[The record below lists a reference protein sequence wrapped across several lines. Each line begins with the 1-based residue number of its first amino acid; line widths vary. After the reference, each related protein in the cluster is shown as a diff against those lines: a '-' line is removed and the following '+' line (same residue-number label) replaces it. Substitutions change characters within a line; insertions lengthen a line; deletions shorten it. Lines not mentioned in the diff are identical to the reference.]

1 VKNILEHI
9 GRLID
14 KNSIENDVDEELRF
28 HIDMQT
34 GDYERRGLSSDESRL
49 MAENRFGNV
58 ERIRKEC
65 LRISTRSSVLIWILN
80 SVFMLFF
87 IVGMCLRFSVAEV
100 HFHRVGV
107 VMMMIGGLGVLLVY
121 AKQAGTTLFNDNS
134 NPLKLG
140 LRTYTPP
147 RSFDEQGR
155 TPFDRVRTDD

>member
-87 IVGMCLRFSVAEV
+87 IV
-100 HFHRVGV
+100 
-107 VMMMIGGLGVLLVY
+107 
-121 AKQAGTTLFNDNS
+121 
-134 NPLKLG
+134 
-140 LRTYTPP
+140 
-147 RSFDEQGR
+147 
-155 TPFDRVRTDD
+155 